1 MIVEKKFINLSKPF
15 TTESGFTFDEP
26 VVAYEEYGN
35 PDGPVILVAH
45 GGLSPAHAAGKYS
58 EDDAKPGW
66 WDGLIGPGKAYDTD
80 KYRVLCSCSLG
91 IGFGSTAPNT
101 INPKTGCRYGPLF
114 PEISLVDTVLYQKAF
129 LDELGVEKLHIMS
142 GLSTGSLQTLQMAAL
157 FPDFVGAA
165 IPVATCGRMTA
176 DGMLM
181 HHFMINAMLMDPGY
195 QGGWY
200 DMDKEL
206 YSTRLVSQAMKIYYF
221 NEKATTKIAW
231 DPVPE
236 GPDSQQ
242 QRSDSVNAYLT
253 GTSDIDWLK
262 RDPNC
267 IIRFIAAVNTHD
279 LGRLA
284 GGNYEDGIRHIKCPV
299 LIMNVDTDR
308 EFPPHFAYELESVLN
323 ANTPGQA
330 EVKILESIWGHY
342 GCALEPVQ
350 MSEHI
355 SAFIEKQGL

>member
-1 MIVEKKFINLSKPF
+1 MIVEKKFITLSKPF
-15 TTESGFTFDEP
+15 TTESGYTFEEP

-35 PDGPVILVAH
+35 PEGPVVLLAH

-66 WDGLIGPGKAYDTD
+66 WDSMIGPGKAYDTD
-80 KYRVLCSCSLG
+80 KFRILCSCSLG

-114 PEISLVDTVLYQKAF
+114 PEITLVDTVNYQKAF
-129 LDELGVEKLHIMS
+129 CEEMGVKKLHIMS
-142 GLSTGSLQTLQMAAL
+142 GLSTGSLQTLQMASL
-157 FPDFVGAA
+157 YPEFVGAA
-165 IPVATCGRMTA
+165 IPVATAGRMTA
-176 DGMLM
+176 DGLMM
-181 HHFMINAMLMDPGY
+181 HHFMINAMKMDPGY

-200 DMDKEL
+200 NPDQEL

-221 NEKATTKIAW
+221 HEKTVTKLAW
-231 DPVPE
+231 DTVEE

-242 QRSDSVNAYLT
+242 QRVDAVLSHMTA
-253 GTSDIDWLK
+253 TSDVDWQK

-267 IIRFIAAVNTHD
+267 IVKFIAAVNSHD

-284 GGNYEDGIRHIKCPV
+284 GSYEAGIQKIECPV
-299 LIMNVDTDR
+299 LLMNVDTDR
-308 EFPPHFAYELESVLN
+308 EFPPHFAHEVADILN
-323 ANTPGQA
+323 AAKPGAA

-342 GCALEPVQ
+342 GCGFEQEQ
-350 MSEHI
+350 MSSHI
-355 SAFIEKQGL
+355 LAFREKHGL